1 MDIATIVGLFFG
13 LFLVFFGM
21 SEPGSFTPPDTFFNL
36 RGLAI
41 VLGGTFAAT
50 LVNYPLK
57 NVIGMLK
64 VSLQAFSNGSSFNH
78 LEVIDELAVYSEQAR
93 KKGLP
98 SLETILDSVDNHYLQ
113 MGLENA
119 ILEKDPKKLESFLD
133 NELNSMIDRHSSGQE
148 IFYNMG
154 SYAPAFGLLGTVM
167 GLILMMTG
175 QASTSS
181 ADSYAQSAQDSMGIL
196 LQGMGIALVTT
207 FYGVLLA
214 NLLFI
219 PIAGKLKTRSDEEV
233 HGLKIIKAGILS
245 IHSKE
250 HPLIMKEKL
259 LTFVDKETRRT
270 AREAPVG

>member
-1 MDIATIVGLFFG
+1 MDIATIIGLIFG
-13 LFLVFFGM
+13 LFLVFYGM
-21 SEPGSFTPPDTFFNL
+21 SEPGTFTPPDTFFNL

-50 LVNYPLK
+50 LVNYPFK
-57 NVIGMLK
+57 NVVGMLK
-64 VSLQAFSNGSSFNH
+64 VSLQAFSNGTAFNH
-78 LEVIDELAVYSEQAR
+78 MEVIDELATYSEQAR

-98 SLETILDSVDNHYLQ
+98 SLETFLEGIDNHYLQ

-119 ILEKDPKKLESFLD
+119 ILERDPKKLENFLN
-133 NELNSMIDRHSSGQE
+133 NELNSMIDRHTNGQE

-167 GLILMMTG
+167 GLILMMTR
-175 QASTSS
+175 QAATSTV
-181 ADSYAQSAQDSMGIL
+181 DSYATGAQDSMSAL

-219 PIAGKLKTRSDEEV
+219 PIAGKLKARSDAEV
-233 HGLKIIKAGILS
+233 HGLNIIKAGILS

-250 HPLIMKEKL
+250 HPLIMREKL
-259 LTFVDKETRRT
+259 LTFVDKDTRKA
-270 AREAPVG
+270 ARQTTD

>member
-1 MDIATIVGLFFG
+1 MDIATIIGLIFG

-21 SEPGSFTPPDTFFNL
+21 SEPGTFTPPDTFFNL

-41 VLGGTFAAT
+41 VLGGTIAAT
-50 LVNYPLK
+50 LVNYPFK
-57 NVIGMLK
+57 NVLGMLK
-64 VSLQAFSNGSSFNH
+64 VSLQAFFNKGAINPMII
-78 LEVIDELAVYSEQAR
+78 IDDLAQYSELAR
-93 KKGLP
+93 KQGLP
-98 SLETILDSVDNHYLQ
+98 SLEKVIEGVENHYLQ

-119 ILEKDPKKLESFLD
+119 ILERDPKKLENFLE
-133 NELNSMIDRHSSGQE
+133 NELNSMVERHSSGQE

-167 GLILMMTG
+167 GLILMMTK
-175 QASTSS
+175 QAATSS
-181 ADSYAQSAQDSMGIL
+181 VGSYAAGAQDSMAAL

-219 PIAGKLKTRSDEEV
+219 PIAGKLKARSDEEV
-233 HGLKIIKAGILS
+233 HSLNIIKAGILS

-250 HPLIMKEKL
+250 HPLIMREKL
-259 LTFVDKETRRT
+259 LTFVDKDTRRA
-270 AREAPVG
+270 ARQTE

>member
-1 MDIATIVGLFFG
+1 MDIATIIGLFFG

-64 VSLQAFSNGSSFNH
+64 VSLQAFSNGDSANH
-78 LEVIDELAVYSEQAR
+78 IDMIEELAGYSEQAR

-98 SLETILDSVDNHYLQ
+98 SLENVLDGIDNHYLQ

-119 ILEKDPKKLESFLD
+119 ILERDPNKLENFLD
-133 NELNSMIDRHSSGQE
+133 NELNSMIERHSHGQE

-167 GLILMMTG
+167 GLILMMTR
-175 QASTSS
+175 QAATSS
-181 ADSYAQSAQDSMGIL
+181 VDSYAAGAQDSMSAL

-214 NLLFI
+214 NLIFI
-219 PIAGKLKTRSDEEV
+219 PIAGKLKARSDAEV
-233 HGLKIIKAGILS
+233 HGLNIIKAGILS

-250 HPLIMKEKL
+250 HPLIMREKL
-259 LTFVDKETRRT
+259 LTFVDKDTRKSARQT
-270 AREAPVG
+270 AE

>member
-1 MDIATIVGLFFG
+1 MDIATIIGLIFG
-13 LFLVFFGM
+13 LGLVFFGM
-21 SEPGSFTPPDTFFNL
+21 SEPGNFTPPETFFNL

-41 VLGGTFAAT
+41 VLGGTLAAT

-64 VSLQAFSNGSSFNH
+64 VSLQAFFTNGSSNH
-78 LEVIDELAVYSEQAR
+78 LDVINELAAYSEQAR
-93 KKGLP
+93 KQGLP
-98 SLETILDSVDNHYLQ
+98 SLENRLDGIKNHYMQ
-113 MGLENA
+113 MGFENA
-119 ILEKDPKKLESFLD
+119 ILERDPKKLESFLE
-133 NELNSMIDRHSSGQE
+133 NELNSMIDRHANGQE

-167 GLILMMTG
+167 GLILMMTK
-175 QASTSS
+175 QAATSS
-181 ADSYAQSAQDSMGIL
+181 VGSYAAGAQDSMAAL

-219 PIAGKLKTRSDEEV
+219 PIAGKLKNRSDEEV
-233 HGLKIIKAGILS
+233 HGLNIIKAGILS

-250 HPLIMKEKL
+250 HPLIMREKL
-259 LTFVDKETRRT
+259 LTFVDKDTRKA
-270 AREAPVG
+270 ARQTD

>member
-1 MDIATIVGLFFG
+1 MDIATIIGLIFG

-21 SEPGSFTPPDTFFNL
+21 SEPGTFTPPDTFFSL

-64 VSLQAFSNGSSFNH
+64 VSLQAFSNGSTFDH
-78 LEVIDELAVYSEQAR
+78 LGIIDELAGYSDQAR

-98 SLETILDSVDNHYLQ
+98 SLENILDGIDNHYLQ

-119 ILEKDPKKLESFLD
+119 ILERDSQKLENFLD
-133 NELNSMIDRHSSGQE
+133 NELNSMIDRHSNGQE

-167 GLILMMTG
+167 GLILMMTR
-175 QASTSS
+175 QSATSTV
-181 ADSYAQSAQDSMGIL
+181 DSYATGAQDSMSAL

-219 PIAGKLKTRSDEEV
+219 PIAGKLKTRSDAEV
-233 HGLKIIKAGILS
+233 HSLNIIKAGILS

-250 HPLIMKEKL
+250 HPLIMREKL
-259 LTFVDKETRRT
+259 LTFVDKDTRKA
-270 AREAPVG
+270 ARQTTT

>member
-1 MDIATIVGLFFG
+1 MDIATIVGLIFG
-13 LFLVFFGM
+13 LGLVFFGM
-21 SEPGSFTPPDTFFNL
+21 SEPGTLTPPETFFNL

-41 VLGGTFAAT
+41 VLGGTIAAT
-50 LVNYPLK
+50 LVNYPFK
-57 NVIGMLK
+57 NVIGLLK
-64 VSLQAFSNGSSFNH
+64 VSLQVFFTKGNINH
-78 LEVIDELAVYSEQAR
+78 LDIISELSTYSDQAR
-93 KKGLP
+93 KKGIP
-98 SLETILDSVDNHYLQ
+98 SLESNIDAIENHYLQ

-119 ILEKDPKKLESFLD
+119 ILERDSGKLESFLD
-133 NELNSMIDRHSSGQE
+133 NELNSMIDRHASGQE

-167 GLILMMTG
+167 GLILMMTK

-181 ADSYAQSAQDSMGIL
+181 VDSYAAGAQDSMAAL
-196 LQGMGIALVTT
+196 LGGMGIALVTT

-233 HGLKIIKAGILS
+233 HSLKIIKAGILS

-250 HPLIMKEKL
+250 HPLIMREKL
-259 LTFVDKETRRT
+259 LTFVDKDTRRS
-270 AREAPVG
+270 ARKPAE

>member
-1 MDIATIVGLFFG
+1 MDIATIIGLLFG

-21 SEPGSFTPPDTFFNL
+21 SEPGSFTPPDTFFNI

-50 LVNYPLK
+50 MVNYPLK

-64 VSLQAFSNGSSFNH
+64 VSLQAFSNGHPVNH
-78 LEVIDELAVYSEQAR
+78 LEIIDELSEYSEQAR

-98 SLETILDSVDNHYLQ
+98 SLENVLDGVENHYLQ

-119 ILEKDPKKLESFLD
+119 ILERDPQKLENFLE
-133 NELNSMIDRHSSGQE
+133 NELNSMIDRHSHGQE

-167 GLILMMTG
+167 GLILMMTR
-175 QASTSS
+175 QAATSTV
-181 ADSYAQSAQDSMGIL
+181 DSYAAGAQDSMSAL

-214 NLLFI
+214 NLIFI
-219 PIAGKLKTRSDEEV
+219 PIAGKLKARSDAEV
-233 HGLKIIKAGILS
+233 HSLSIIKAGILS

-250 HPLIMKEKL
+250 HPLIMREKL
-259 LTFVDKETRRT
+259 LTFVDKESRRAAKKIT
-270 AREAPVG
+270 D

>member
-1 MDIATIVGLFFG
+1 MDIATIIGLIFG

-21 SEPGSFTPPDTFFNL
+21 SEPGTFTPPETFFNL

-41 VLGGTFAAT
+41 VLGGTLAAT
-50 LVNYPLK
+50 LVNYPFK

-64 VSLQAFSNGSSFNH
+64 VSLQAFFNKGNQNP
-78 LEVIDELAVYSEQAR
+78 LEIIAELATYSDQSR

-98 SLETILDSVDNHYLQ
+98 SLETILDGIDNHYLQ

-119 ILEKDPKKLESFLD
+119 ILEKDAKKLESFLD
-133 NELNSMIDRHSSGQE
+133 NELNSMVERHANGQE

-167 GLILMMTG
+167 GLILMMTQ

-181 ADSYAQSAQDSMGIL
+181 VDSYAAGAQDSMAAL
-196 LQGMGIALVTT
+196 LGGMGIALVTT

-233 HGLKIIKAGILS
+233 HSLNIIKAGILS

-250 HPLIMKEKL
+250 HPLIMREKL
-259 LTFVDKETRRT
+259 LTFVDKDTRRA
-270 AREAPVG
+270 ARKAAE

>member
-1 MDIATIVGLFFG
+1 MDIATVIGLAFG
-13 LFLVFFGM
+13 LGLVFFGM
-21 SEPGSFTPPDTFFNL
+21 SEPGTFTPPETFFNL

-41 VLGGTFAAT
+41 VLGGTLAAT
-50 LVNYPLK
+50 LVNYPFK

-64 VSLQAFSNGSSFNH
+64 ISLQAFFNKGTRNPMD
-78 LEVIDELAVYSEQAR
+78 IIAELAGFSEQAR

-98 SLETILDSVDNHYLQ
+98 SLENLLDGLDNHYLQ

-119 ILEKDPKKLESFLD
+119 ILEKDPKKLENFLD
-133 NELNSMIDRHSSGQE
+133 NELNSMIDRHSNGQE

-167 GLILMMTG
+167 GLILMMTK
-175 QASTSS
+175 QAATTSL
-181 ADSYAQSAQDSMGIL
+181 DSYAAGAQDSMSAL

-219 PIAGKLKTRSDEEV
+219 PIAGKLKARSDEEV
-233 HGLKIIKAGILS
+233 HSLNIIKAGILS
-245 IHSKE
+245 IHAKE
-250 HPLIMKEKL
+250 HPLIMREKL
-259 LTFVDKETRRT
+259 LTFVDKETRKA
-270 AREAPVG
+270 ARQND